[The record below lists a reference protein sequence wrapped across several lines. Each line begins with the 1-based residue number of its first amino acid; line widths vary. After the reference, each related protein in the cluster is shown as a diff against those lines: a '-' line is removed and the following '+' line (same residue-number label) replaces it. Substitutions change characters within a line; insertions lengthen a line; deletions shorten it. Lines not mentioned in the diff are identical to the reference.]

1 MSEIPEVKN
10 DHDSG
15 HEEEKLE
22 EIKDEILIERRK
34 LSKQSIRFNM
44 PIEK

>member
-15 HEEEKLE
+15 HEEERLE
-22 EIKDEILIERRK
+22 EIKKDIKIERRI